1 MKCLLEKSIEVR
13 GTIHL
18 ICGMIRITRYILCL
32 IGLLM
37 PVFPVLAQR
46 HWTFELHGGWAGNLA
61 LPLRIKQKGYPDIY
75 IPRARYYS
83 EPFISPYYWD
93 WRFCKHIDKHSIEFE
108 ALHHKLYLAN
118 KHPDIQRFGISHG
131 FNILTLNY
139 GRKFRYFLFRNGIGS
154 VLMHPENT
162 IRNKAYPEGP
172 GFDIKGYRLRGL
184 VFNTAVSHQFYFFRK
199 RMFLNTELKA
209 TFARANA
216 PIVDGYATVNNISL
230 QAIAGLG
237 VCFARSAREKQKN
250 KSFSE

>member
-1 MKCLLEKSIEVR
+1 MQF
-13 GTIHL
+13 
-18 ICGMIRITRYILCL
+18 ICDMLKMIRGNLWV
-32 IGLLM
+32 LLVVLM
-37 PVFPVLAQR
+37 SHSALAQR
-46 HWTFELHGGWAGNLA
+46 FWTFELHGGWAGNMA

-108 ALHHKLYLAN
+108 AIHHKLYLAN

-154 VLMHPENT
+154 VLMHPEST
-162 IRNKAYPEGP
+162 IRNKVYPEGP

-216 PIVDGYATVNNISL
+216 PIVDGYAVVNNISL

-237 VCFARSAREKQKN
+237 VCFARNGKM
-250 KSFSE
+250 KSSFESE